1 MNVTISQAKEV
12 DLPDWLE
19 MRNQLWPNHD
29 KQEHL
34 AEMRQMLLNLD
45 VTPVFIARANGA
57 TPVGFLEGGTRPY
70 SDGAVSSPV
79 GYIEGWYV
87 CEAHRKL
94 GVGRALVACFEAWCR
109 EHGLS
114 EVGSDTWIDN
124 ETSIL
129 AHNKL
134 GYTVSERLV
143 HFLKKL

>member
-1 MNVTISQAKEV
+1 MNITISLAQEI

-19 MRNQLWPNHD
+19 MRNLLWPNHD

-34 AEMRQMLLNLD
+34 AEMRQILLKLD
-45 VTPVFIARANGA
+45 VSPVFIARANGA

-70 SDGAVSSPV
+70 VDGADGSPV

-87 CEAHRKL
+87 GEAYRRV
-94 GVGRALVACFEAWCR
+94 GVGRALVACFEDWCR
-109 EHGLS
+109 EKGLS
-114 EVGSDTWIDN
+114 EVGSDTWLEN
-124 ETSIL
+124 EISIL

-143 HFLKKL
+143 HFVKKL